1 LQVECKED
9 LCWAAFED
17 LLLQGVATIN
27 PEVMIIVVGAGGR
40 VLY

>member
-17 LLLQGVATIN
+17 LLQGVATIN
-27 PEVMIIVVGAGGR
+27 PEVMISMDCIAEEAS
-40 VLY
+40 L